1 MIDSMYRTPELP
13 KMSAKGTL
21 LDKPQTA
28 ADAIIEAGLNWTV
41 LEQDIFFQQ
50 DGPLGNRIGFD
61 PAYHY
66 LIPNRKALVR
76 SDTLATLGIFSKG
89 YEVVQNRD
97 AFGMFDE
104 VIGAGEAIYH
114 SAGSLDGGKKVW
126 VMAKLPTD
134 IEITPNDKVGKFI
147 LLTNTHDGSR
157 SLRMSMM
164 AQRFACWNS
173 ISAVL
178 RRTSSTDFVAKHT
191 KNVLNKASEAR
202 QMLGLADVY
211 YDILAKQIDELVNT
225 RWNTLQTHN
234 YIKDVLD
241 FDDEREAQDHRL
253 VKTYDAVVELLEH
266 PLNVQGGMKG
276 TKWAAFNAFTHYIDH
291 ERPIRAGGTVEDRNE
306 KRLENSWFG
315 RGESLRQRAYDHL
328 WSDDPYFSK
337 KVHSIVGV

>member
-1 MIDSMYRTPELP
+1 MTIDSMYRTPELP

-28 ADAIIEAGLNWTV
+28 ADAIIEAGLDWSV
-41 LEQDIFFQQ
+41 LEQDIFFQSSNQ
-50 DGPLGNRIGFD
+50 STF
-61 PAYHY
+61 YQ
-66 LIPNRKALVR
+66 IPNRKALIR
-76 SDTLATLGIFSKG
+76 SDTLDTLGIFSKG

-134 IEITPNDKVGKFI
+134 IEIIPNDKVGKFI

-202 QMLGLADVY
+202 QILGLADVY

-234 YIKDVLD
+234 YIKDVLG
-241 FDDEREAQDHRL
+241 FDDERETQDHRL

-266 PLNVQGGMKG
+266 PLNVQGGIKG

-291 ERPIRAGGTVEDRNE
+291 ERPVRVGQRDDRNE

-328 WSDDPYFSK
+328 WSDDSK
-337 KVHSIVGV
+337 KVYSAAGI